1 MKRRE
6 RVLAAID
13 RREPDVLPV
22 GFKAT
27 DDVLDKLR
35 SHFGVEELNELLD
48 VLDVDTFGNINNC
61 LYGVY
66 PRYVGGPA
74 KVLYPDCYPDGSWDT
89 IYGYKRRW
97 VPFNGGRNDE
107 VISRPLANAM
117 IDDLNQHDWPQADW
131 FDTSTIRHQCESVGD
146 PANLFNLGG
155 LGHVANLVG
164 LERLMTDMLLDPPF
178 IDACLRS
185 VTDFY
190 VELLDRV
197 LEAAAG
203 GIDIVVI
210 HDDFGS
216 QHGPMIGF
224 DEYRRFYKPNH
235 KMIFDVAHRHGV
247 KAMMHSCGAVFDFVP
262 EFIEIGADIHG
273 PSSYIA
279 FAWPARNG
287 RDVMN
292 WVINFNETVVTLDDS
307 VCIRIAKSVE
317 YCPTVSILI
326 RAKFHCGCLQEEKSM
341 REQL

>member
-131 FDTSTIRHQCESVGD
+131 FDYNTLSPQCENVGSR
-146 PANLFNLGG
+146 ANLFNIGG
-155 LGHVANLVG
+155 LGHVANLIG
-164 LERLMTDMLLDPPF
+164 LERLLMDMLLDPPF
-178 IDACLRS
+178 IEACFHRLTR
-185 VTDFY
+185 FY
-190 VELLDRV
+190 VEFLDRV

-203 GIDIVVI
+203 QIDIVCI
-210 HDDFGS
+210 HDDFGT
-216 QHGPMIGF
+216 QQGPMIGF
-224 DEYRRFYKPNH
+224 EQYRRFYKPKH
-235 KMIFDVAHRHGV
+235 KCIFEVAHRHHA
-247 KAMMHSCGAVFDFVP
+247 KTMMHSCG
-262 EFIEIGADIHG
+262 
-273 PSSYIA
+273 
-279 FAWPARNG
+279 
-287 RDVMN
+287 
-292 WVINFNETVVTLDDS
+292 
-307 VCIRIAKSVE
+307 
-317 YCPTVSILI
+317 
-326 RAKFHCGCLQEEKSM
+326 
-341 REQL
+341 